1 MRNAYICGMRNLF
14 IITILTVMLAGCSHR
29 ENTIRR
35 LEAIA
40 ETVGENPQAALDS
53 VALFGSPVPGSETEA
68 LCALITAQARYE
80 LYVDEASDSVID
92 IAARYYLP
100 RGASDRRKM
109 TVLYLRGFTR
119 DAVGRAAEG
128 VPDLLEAEAYA
139 LKLKDHKQL
148 GLIYTNLA
156 AAFGS
161 AFCFGEQLDYARKAA
176 DEYLIYGD
184 SSYIDYSR
192 LELASAYNNNGMF
205 DASESIADSLLAA
218 YPTGRDAAMRNEA
231 LALKAGALS
240 RKGDSAGAAR
250 CLLENFDGGAGVMDR
265 QQRTLLLKSL
275 CEAGDR
281 QLADSLYHVFTANNE
296 EVLAP
301 EELYLDGQKDYR
313 KAYEACVEHYNYLN
327 EKFVESIRHG
337 VRKSLNVR
345 LEEQKAQAEV
355 RAKRTR
361 TAAYVLVAMGV
372 VAALLAGWFYLRK
385 KKMTFEREAEL
396 VAEASALAREL
407 ENAKKDSKPVNDC
420 LKNILAN
427 YYTELDRLCG
437 KYMNAVDAPD
447 RKYNVP
453 DKVESL
459 LRELGR
465 DEATRRSLIDALNV
479 SFDNIIE
486 KFDSD
491 FPKIGENERLVFIYG
506 LLGLSPKSIAVV
518 HSLNLGSVYS
528 YRSRLKKK
536 IDALPAEKAAFYGA
550 RF

>member
-1 MRNAYICGMRNLF
+1 MRNLF
-14 IITILTVMLAGCSHR
+14 IITILAVALAGCSHR
-29 ENTIRR
+29 DEAVVR

-53 VALFGSPVPGSETEA
+53 VALFGNPATGSEAEA
-68 LCALITAQARYE
+68 LCALITAQSRYE

-100 RGASDRRKM
+100 RAASDRRKM

-119 DAVGRAAEG
+119 DAVGRSAEG
-128 VPDLLEAEAYA
+128 VSDLLEAETYA

-192 LELASAYNNNGMF
+192 LELAAAYNNNGMF

-218 YPTGRDAAMRNEA
+218 YPPGHDAVLRNEA
-231 LALKAGALS
+231 LALKADARS

-250 CLLENFDGGAGVMDR
+250 CLLENFDGGAGVLDR

-281 QLADSLYHVFTANNE
+281 QLADSLYRVFTANNE

-301 EELYLDGQKDYR
+301 EELYLDGQNDYR
-313 KAYEACVEHYNYLN
+313 KAYETCVEHYNYLN
-327 EKFVESIRHG
+327 EKFVESIRQS
-337 VRKSLNVR
+337 VRKSLSDR
-345 LEEQKAQAEV
+345 LEQQKTQAEA
-355 RAKRTR
+355 RAKRNR
-361 TAAYVLVAMGV
+361 TALYVLAFVGV
-372 VAALLAGWFYLRK
+372 VAALMALWFYRRK
-385 KKMTFEREAEL
+385 KKMAFEREAEL

-407 ENAKKDSKPVNDC
+407 ENARNDSKPVDDC

-437 KYMNAVDAPD
+437 KYMNAVDPAD
-447 RKYNVP
+447 RKSNVP

-459 LRELGR
+459 LKELGR

-486 KFDSD
+486 KFDAD

-536 IDALPAEKAAFYGA
+536 IDALPEEKAAFYGVW
-550 RF
+550 F